1 MLDTMMNVGMV
12 AFLISL
18 GILVLELIGWILDTI
33 ACAAEDEEYGKL
45 YSWLFT

>member
-18 GILVLELIGWILDTI
+18 SILVLGLIGWILDTI
-33 ACAAEDEEYGKL
+33 AYAVALILKAIG
-45 YSWLFT
+45 